1 MAMTFEEYELEHL
14 QIIGPEARRLVR
26 MGWNARGSHGNQ
38 QGILDSSAC
47 EVSITPE
54 MIEAGAQRLVAWE
67 DGSEWPDSWSPM
79 VVAAARNDAERV
91 LRSALNAR
99 ADHFRDATE
108 MVRGN
113 VALAG
118 DIKDEDGT
126 TFHRAL
132 LIQFTDD
139 ASLRAAVD
147 AGQCRFTVFGGE
159 V

>member
-1 MAMTFEEYELEHL
+1 MTFEEYEHEHL
-14 QIIGPEARRLVR
+14 FALTECAKKLVR
-26 MGWNARGSHGNQ
+26 MGWNARGSHGSC
-38 QGILDSSAC
+38 QGILDSSGF

-54 MIEAGAQRLVAWE
+54 MIEAGARRLVAWE

-99 ADHFRDATE
+99 ADHIRDATK
-108 MVRGN
+108 MVKGN

-118 DIKDEDGT
+118 DITDEDGT

-147 AGQCRFTVFGGE
+147 SGQCRFTVFGGE